1 MLDELIMVG
10 SYCTIVCVDGRSI
23 DATVC
28 DEIELFRSLKSNV
41 TVVEQESIVKEN
53 KRLAVLNE

>member
-28 DEIELFRSLKSNV
+28 DKSGCFV
-41 TVVEQESIVKEN
+41 H
-53 KRLAVLNE
+53 LNQTSQ